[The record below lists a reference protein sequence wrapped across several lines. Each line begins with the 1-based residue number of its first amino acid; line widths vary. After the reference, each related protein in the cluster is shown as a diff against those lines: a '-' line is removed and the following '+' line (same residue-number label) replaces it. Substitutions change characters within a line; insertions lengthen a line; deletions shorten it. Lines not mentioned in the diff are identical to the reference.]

1 MSLAD
6 GVLLDVD
13 GVLVTSWEPLPG
25 AVEAVA
31 RLRQAGVPFLLV
43 TNTTTRSRA
52 SLAESLAPFEVG
64 PGDVLTAPNA
74 TAAYLRAEHPGA
86 RVHLLGTGDVADDL
100 EGIELVDEG
109 ADVVVI
115 GGASEPDPEHPDA
128 TFTYENLD
136 RAFRML
142 LDGASLVAMH
152 RNLSWRTAR
161 GVVLDS
167 GAFVVGL
174 ERAAK
179 VEATVVGKPSA
190 AFFAAAL
197 ERLGVPAERA
207 LMVGDDVEA
216 DVLGAQAAGIAGA
229 LVRTGKFR
237 PEHLEAGRPDH
248 VIDSV
253 ADLPGLLGLDGPP
266 AGGRTRGPP
275 RPGMS

>member
-1 MSLAD
+1 MSRPD

-25 AVEAVA
+25 AVETVA
-31 RLRQAGVPFLLV
+31 GLRRSGIPFLLV

-52 SLAESLAPFEVG
+52 SLAGDLAPFDVG
-64 PGDVLTAPNA
+64 PDDLLTAPMA

-86 RVHLLGTGDVADDL
+86 RVHLLGTGDVAEDL
-100 EGIELVDEG
+100 EGVELVEEG
-109 ADVVVI
+109 AEVVVI
-115 GGASEPDPEHPDA
+115 GGAAEPDPERPDT

-142 LDGASLVAMH
+142 TEGAALVAMH
-152 RNLSWRTAR
+152 RNLSWRTSR

-167 GAFVVGL
+167 GAFVIGL

-179 VEATVVGKPSA
+179 VEARVVGKPSP
-190 AFFAAAL
+190 AFFEAAV
-197 ERLGVPAERA
+197 ERLGVAAGRA

-216 DVLGAQAAGIAGA
+216 DVLGAQAAGIEGV

-248 VIDSV
+248 VIDSIG
-253 ADLPGLLGLDGPP
+253 DLPGLLAP
-266 AGGRTRGPP
+266 
-275 RPGMS
+275 

>member
-13 GVLVTSWEPLPG
+13 GVLVTSWEPLSG

-31 RLRQAGVPFLLV
+31 RLRLAGIPFLLV
-43 TNTTTRSRA
+43 TNTTTRSRE
-52 SLAESLAPFEVG
+52 SLARDLAPFEVE
-64 PGDVLTAPNA
+64 PDEILTAPMA

-86 RVHLLGTGDVADDL
+86 SVHLLGTGDVADDF
-100 EGIELVDEG
+100 EGIELVDDG

-115 GGASEPDPEHPDA
+115 GGASEPDAERPDT
-128 TFTYENLD
+128 TFTYEKLD

-142 LDGASLVAMH
+142 LAGAPLVAMH
-152 RNLSWRTAR
+152 RNLSWRTSR

-174 ERAAK
+174 EEAARK
-179 VEATVVGKPSA
+179 KATVVGKPSA
-190 AFFAAAL
+190 AFFRAAL
-197 ERLGVPAERA
+197 ERLGVPADRA

-216 DVLGAQAAGIAGA
+216 DVLGAQAVGLTGV

-253 ADLPGLLGLDGPP
+253 ADLPGLLGL
-266 AGGRTRGPP
+266 
-275 RPGMS
+275 